1 MIDAHQHFWDYN
13 DHDYV
18 WMDETMA
25 VLKQNHGP
33 DRFVPLMDDIG
44 VQGSIAVQARQMNR
58 ETSYLLDLASRNQ
71 WILGV
76 VGWLDCTATDLE
88 KQIERLAVHPALKG
102 FRELIHDMPDT
113 DYADSPAHRN
123 AVKLLGT
130 YDLSYD
136 LLLKPPYL
144 PAAIRLVDSLPDQR
158 FIVDHIAKPAIA
170 SGEMEPWRGLI
181 TEIARRPNVYCK
193 LSGMVTEADW
203 SGWKPA
209 DLHPYIDICLQAFG
223 ASRLMI
229 GSDWPVC
236 TLAGAYQD
244 VMRAT
249 LESLARLSE
258 SERAWITE
266 GTCRAAYRID
276 CD

>member
-1 MIDAHQHFWDYN
+1 MIDAHQHFWIYN

-25 VLKQNHGP
+25 VLKQDHGP
-33 DRFVPLMDDIG
+33 DRFMPLMDDTG

-58 ETSYLLDLASRNQ
+58 ETDYLLDLASRHS

-76 VGWLDCTATDLE
+76 VGWLDCTARDLAE
-88 KQIERLAVHPALKG
+88 QLERLSANPALKG

-113 DYADSPAHRN
+113 DYADSPVHRN

-130 YDLSYD
+130 LDLSYD
-136 LLLKPPYL
+136 LLLKPPYI

-158 FIVDHIAKPAIA
+158 FIVDHIGKPAIS
-170 SGEMEPWRGLI
+170 SGEMEPWRRSMIEL
-181 TEIARRPNVYCK
+181 ARRPNVYCK

-203 SGWKPA
+203 SAWKPA
-209 DLHPYIDICLQAFG
+209 DLKPYIEVCLEAFG
-223 ASRLMI
+223 ARRLMI

-236 TLAGAYQD
+236 TLAATYQD
-244 VMRAT
+244 VMHAT
-249 LESLARLSE
+249 LESLAPLSE

-266 GTCRAAYRID
+266 DTCREAYRIERN
-276 CD
+276 